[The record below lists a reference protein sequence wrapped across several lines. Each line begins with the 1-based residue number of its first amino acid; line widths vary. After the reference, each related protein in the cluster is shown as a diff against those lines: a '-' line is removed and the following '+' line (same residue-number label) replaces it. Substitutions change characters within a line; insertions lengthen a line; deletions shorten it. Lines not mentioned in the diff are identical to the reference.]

1 MPNLTKTVSNLE
13 KRVGALEKKQT
24 QQDIN
29 IIPLIVKIY
38 QTLKVTP
45 VFASTTTYAST
56 TQRVAG
62 IKSEV
67 AEDLTKRANFVAL
80 GVGETATVGSDLDF
94 ERFRKQTILGDA
106 YDDVVVID
114 AIIDTQETDANGY
127 RFTNCAL
134 ILDGNTN
141 LYTGKIIAGRN
152 DVYLQKNFQNTL
164 TVSSELTI
172 IEV

>member
-1 MPNLTKTVSNLE
+1 MPDITKTVSSLE

-45 VFASTTTYAST
+45 VFTSTTTYASA

-62 IKSEV
+62 TKEDV
-67 AEDLTKRANFVAL
+67 AQDFTLRANYVAL
-80 GVGETATVGSDLDF
+80 GVGETAVVGSDLDQ
-94 ERFRKQTILGDA
+94 EIFRKQTILGDA
-106 YDDVVVID
+106 YDNVLVID
-114 AIIDTQETDANGY
+114 AIIDTQEASANGKTY
-127 RFTNCAL
+127 SNCAL
-134 ILDGNTN
+134 ILDGTTTLNS
-141 LYTGKIIAGRN
+141 GKILAGRS
-152 DVYLQKNFQNTL
+152 DISLYKSFQNTL
-164 TVSSELTI
+164 TVSSEITI